1 LKNIMTKRDPF
12 EELELLLPF
21 YVNGTLSAADHKRVD
36 DALATSPE
44 LAGSLQ
50 AQIML
55 AHRIKRDGAALLAGG
70 RSQDEQLA
78 QILSKIDALPQV
90 QTADTRAQ
98 GPASAQSSFKS
109 LLMFLSPSRWHPA
122 VSLALVIAALAQ
134 GALLLGWNNERHAQ
148 GMQVAA
154 LEKRVN
160 DLEFQLASGPDDPTS
175 IGNIVVQLDETAAWR
190 DVEALLT
197 AQGLNIVAGPNDG
210 TLTLSSPSTGSALDE
225 VIKRLRASP
234 LVVSADKAA

>member
-1 LKNIMTKRDPF
+1 MTQRDTF
-12 EELELLLPF
+12 EELDMLLPF
-21 YVNGTLSAADHKRVD
+21 YVNGTLSAADHKRVV

-44 LAGSLQ
+44 LAESLQ
-50 AQIML
+50 AQLML
-55 AHRIKRDGAALLAGG
+55 ANKIKLGGAALIAGG

-90 QTADTRAQ
+90 QAADARVQRPT
-98 GPASAQSSFKS
+98 PAQSSFKS

-122 VSLALVIAALAQ
+122 VSLALVIAALGQ

-148 GMQVAA
+148 GTHVAA

-160 DLEFQLASGPDDPTS
+160 DLEFQLASGPDDPAS

-190 DVEALLT
+190 DVEALLS

-210 TLTLSSPSTGSALDE
+210 TLTLSSPSIGAALDE

-234 LVVSADKAA
+234 LVASADKAA